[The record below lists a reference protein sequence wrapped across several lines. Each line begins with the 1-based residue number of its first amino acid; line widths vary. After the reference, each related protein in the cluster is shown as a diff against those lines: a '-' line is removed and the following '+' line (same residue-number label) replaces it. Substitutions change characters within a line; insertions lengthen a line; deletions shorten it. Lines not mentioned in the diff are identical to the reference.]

1 MKTSIHIT
9 LIRSEAG
16 LVAVTDM
23 DQPARGVALSDA
35 ESAALGMLNTARRD
49 GIHVVYGHNPH
60 AALVDDLLNPEA
72 FGHAVTAEVRDRAR
86 LANGRAAV
94 ETPVYSGHLR

>member
-23 DQPARGVALSDA
+23 AQPARGVALSEA
-35 ESAALGMLNTARRD
+35 ESAALGMLNTAR
-49 GIHVVYGHNPH
+49 GCGLHVVYGHNPH
-60 AALVDDLLNPEA
+60 AALVDDLLNPEQ
-72 FGHAVTAEVRDRAR
+72 FGLSVSAEVRDRAR
-86 LANGRAAV
+86 QAKGQPSV
-94 ETPVYSGHLR
+94 EGCL